1 MEKRS
6 RDFSISYVNK
16 VVHNRRNIYFHGA
29 ISREAKLFFN
39 PQTTFS
45 QFQSR
50 INIRLC
56 KSIDSGWVI
65 NEISVAS
72 LKKFFDVSI
81 TIFFPL
87 FFSLVLILL
96 VSGKG
101 IQGGPLAFPSCRSN
115 FFPKYPKACRV
126 RVLESLNER
135 RWLQRRCTYVF
146 NEGEEE
152 EEKVNKRNFDHETKE

>member
-39 PQTTFS
+39 PRTTFS

-72 LKKFFDVSI
+72 LKNSLM
-81 TIFFPL
+81 FPSRSSSL
-87 FFSLVLILL
+87 SFSLLF
-96 VSGKG
+96 SFSWYPAKG
-101 IQGGPLAFPSCRSN
+101 SKVAPWLFPRAAPIFSQNIQKLA
-115 FFPKYPKACRV
+115 
-126 RVLESLNER
+126 ESES
-135 RWLQRRCTYVF
+135 W
-146 NEGEEE
+146 
-152 EEKVNKRNFDHETKE
+152 KV

>member
-39 PQTTFS
+39 PRTTFS

-87 FFSLVLILL
+87 LFSF
-96 VSGKG
+96 SWYPAKG
-101 IQGGPLAFPSCRSN
+101 SKVAPWLFPRAAPIFSQNIQKLA
-115 FFPKYPKACRV
+115 
-126 RVLESLNER
+126 ESES
-135 RWLQRRCTYVF
+135 W
-146 NEGEEE
+146 
-152 EEKVNKRNFDHETKE
+152 KV